1 MANVVK
7 ADERSH
13 VAETRSRTPGSAVA
27 LIENLIWLVFGAVE
41 VLLLIRFF
49 LRLLG
54 ANPAAPF
61 TTFIYNITG
70 VLIAPFALVFPTPST
85 GGTAFELSTLLAM
98 VVYALVAW
106 GLTAL
111 IDAIWAGTPHET
123 VSEVEQ
129 TERYDEHHHMTP
141 V

>member
-1 MANVVK
+1 MAQLVQ
-7 ADERSH
+7 DRSH
-13 VAETRSRTPGSAVA
+13 VAETRYRTPGSAVA
-27 LIENLIWLVFGAVE
+27 LIENLIWLVFGAIE

-61 TTFIYNITG
+61 TTIIYNITG
-70 VLIAPFALVFPTPST
+70 VLIAPFALVFPTPQT

-98 VVYALVAW
+98 VVYALIAW

-111 IDAIWAGTPHET
+111 IDAIWAGTPHES

-129 TERYDEHHHMTP
+129 SEHVDDERYRP